1 MLLQQTQN
9 TVKVE
14 ATKWQKHTCEH
25 NEATKEEAHAAGD
38 KTKLHYLGSVWQKK
52 QTVGG
57 NQWRVEGKTARENI
71 VLI

>member
-1 MLLQQTQN
+1 M
-9 TVKVE
+9 KVE
-14 ATKWQKHTCEH
+14 ATKWQKHICEH
-25 NEATKEEAHAAGD
+25 NEATKEEAQAAGD

-57 NQWRVEGKTARENI
+57 NQWRVVGKTARENI